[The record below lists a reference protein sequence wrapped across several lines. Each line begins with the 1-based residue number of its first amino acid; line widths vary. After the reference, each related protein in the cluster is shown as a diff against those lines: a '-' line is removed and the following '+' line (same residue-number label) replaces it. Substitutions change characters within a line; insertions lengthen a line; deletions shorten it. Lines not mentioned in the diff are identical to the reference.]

1 MDNETMK
8 TATKLRENRFDT
20 FVAKISVFNNNWK
33 FGLPTTNVAP
43 LFMKKT
49 TPKTIKKR
57 HRNHTLFFQELND
70 TVWILTKIE

>member
-49 TPKTIKKR
+49 TPKTIKK
-57 HRNHTLFFQELND
+57 TPSKSYPFFF
-70 TVWILTKIE
+70 KS

>member
-8 TATKLRENRFDT
+8 TATKLRENQFDT
-20 FVAKISVFNNNWK
+20 FVAKTSVFNNNWI
-33 FGLPTTNVAP
+33 FGLPTNVAP

-57 HRNHTLFFQELND
+57 HRNHTLFFPRAE
-70 TVWILTKIE
+70 